1 VSLPGNDA
9 MAKLSQPVLAWW
21 RALAPRERR
30 GASIALWVLVLFAAF
45 SLLVQ
50 PAWRT
55 LRAAPLQLDQ
65 LESELQRMQG
75 LAAEAQ
81 SLRGAAPVSPAQA
94 AAALQSATARLGSS
108 AKLSL
113 QGERATLTLNSAPP
127 EALRAWLIE
136 ARSAARARPIE
147 AQLAQAATG
156 YSGSLIVSL
165 EAAP

>member
-1 VSLPGNDA
+1 VNEALL
-9 MAKLSQPVLAWW
+9 KLRQPLLTWW

-30 GASIALWVLVLFAAF
+30 AASIALWVLVLFALF
-45 SLLVQ
+45 SLFVQ

-65 LESELQRMQG
+65 LEAELQRMQG

-81 SLRGAAPVSPAQA
+81 TLRGAAPVSAAQA

-113 QGERATLTLNSAPP
+113 QGERATLTLTSAPP
-127 EALRAWLIE
+127 EALRAWLTE

-147 AQLAQAATG
+147 VQLAQAPTG

>member
-1 VSLPGNDA
+1 LNDTLL
-9 MAKLSQPVLAWW
+9 KLSQPLRVGWH
-21 RALAPRERR
+21 ALAPRERR
-30 GASIALWVLVLFAAF
+30 AASIALWVVVLFAAF

-55 LRAAPLQLDQ
+55 LSAAPRQLDQ
-65 LESELQRMQG
+65 LDAELQRMQG

-81 SLRGAAPVSPAQA
+81 TLRGVAPVSAAQA
-94 AAALQSATARLGSS
+94 AAALQSATTRLGSG

-113 QGERATLTLNSAPP
+113 QGERATLTLTGAPP

-147 AQLAQAATG
+147 AQLAQAAAG

>member
-1 VSLPGNDA
+1 MSSPVNDSLL
-9 MAKLSQPVLAWW
+9 KLRQPVLAWW
-21 RALAPRERR
+21 QGLAPRERR
-30 GASIALWVLVLFAAF
+30 GASAALWVLALFVAF
-45 SLLVQ
+45 SLFVQ

-81 SLRGAAPVSPAQA
+81 TLRGAAPVSAAQA
-94 AAALQSATARLGSS
+94 AASLQSATARLGSS

-113 QGERATLTLNSAPP
+113 QGERATLTLTGAPP

-147 AQLAQAATG
+147 VQLAQAPTG

>member
-1 VSLPGNDA
+1 MSTPVSEALV
-9 MAKLSQPVLAWW
+9 KLRQPALTWW

-30 GASIALWVLVLFAAF
+30 GASAALWLLALFVAF

-65 LESELQRMQG
+65 LEAELQRMQG

-81 SLRGAAPVSPAQA
+81 TLRGTAPVSAVQA

-113 QGERATLTLNSAPP
+113 QGERATLTLTSTPP

-147 AQLAQAATG
+147 VQLAQAPTG
-156 YSGSLIVSL
+156 YSGSLILSL